1 MSSTRRALLLSGI
14 VIALAAIFP
23 LACGGSGNGDS
34 GNGDSPQGTDVPLT
48 TCKPASPPVF
58 GTPANVPAGN
68 DVYQSTNLGYSV
80 QYPADW
86 RSEPDKAS
94 FQNIYGDAFF
104 SPGLLGDVQPN
115 ITVTCETIG
124 IGTDTATFADLRR
137 ALLQKMLG
145 ASPSKGATVQ
155 VDGKSAFFWH
165 YKLSAATTPVPE
177 VFEKIEVVFADDRG
191 GWVIS
196 LVAPDGKL
204 GDYQPVFDAFL
215 ASFHEQ

>member
-1 MSSTRRALLLSGI
+1 MSSTRKALLFSGI
-14 VIALAAIFP
+14 VIAVAAIFP
-23 LACGGSGNGDS
+23 LACGGSGSGDS
-34 GNGDSPQGTDVPLT
+34 GSTDSSQNTDVPLT

-58 GTPANVPAGN
+58 STPASVPAGN
-68 DVYQSTNLGYSV
+68 EVYQSTSLGYSV

-86 RSEPDKAS
+86 RPEPDKAS
-94 FQNIYGDAFF
+94 YQNIYGDAFF
-104 SPGLLGDVQPN
+104 SPGLLGEVLPN

-124 IGTDTATFADLRR
+124 IGTDTATYADDRR

-145 ASPSKGATVQ
+145 ASPDRAAAVE

-165 YKLSAATTPVPE
+165 YKLSSTKTPQPDIID
-177 VFEKIEVVFADDRG
+177 KIEVVFADDRG

-196 LVAPDGKL
+196 LVAPEGNL